1 MEQKVVRTKRTK
13 TAEQALQSLMRECAR
28 SERSSGDALR
38 LMKRWGVADEDAA
51 KVLARLQ
58 AERFID
64 DSRYAE
70 AFVRDKLNLS
80 GWGAYKIKTA
90 LRAKGVSSEI
100 IDEVVA
106 PMLAET
112 DMEKRLEEMMMRRVR
127 TLKYSS
133 VYDAKTKLIRFAV
146 SRGFDMEEA
155 IACAAKICNN
165 LKTTNIIEY
174 EDFS

>member
-1 MEQKVVRTKRTK
+1 MHTKKSK

-38 LMKRWGVADEDAA
+38 LMKRWGVSDEDAT

-58 AERFID
+58 SERFID

-80 GWGAYKIKTA
+80 GWGAYKIKMA
-90 LRAKGVSSEI
+90 LRTKGVSKEI
-100 IDEVVA
+100 IEEVVA
-106 PMLAET
+106 PMLDET
-112 DMEKRLEEMMMRRVR
+112 DMTERLEEIMQRKLR

-133 VYDAKTKLIRFAV
+133 TYEAKTKLIRFAA
-146 SRGFDMEEA
+146 SRGYDIEEA
-155 IACAAKICNN
+155 VECASKI
-165 LKTTNIIEY
+165 LK
-174 EDFS
+174 D

>member
-1 MEQKVVRTKRTK
+1 MEQKVVRAKRTK

-38 LMKRWGVADEDAA
+38 LMKRWGVADEDAQ
-51 KVLARLQ
+51 KVLARLR

-80 GWGAYKIKTA
+80 GWGAYKIKMS
-90 LRAKGVSSEI
+90 LRAKGVSKDI

-106 PMLAET
+106 PMLETT
-112 DMEKRLEEMMMRRVR
+112 DMSGKLEEIMVRRMR
-127 TLKYSS
+127 TLKAKSP
-133 VYDAKTKLIRFAV
+133 YDAKTKLIRFAV
-146 SRGFDMEEA
+146 SRGFEMDEA
-155 IACAAKICNN
+155 IACASKVVKGAD
-165 LKTTNIIEY
+165 E
-174 EDFS
+174 EF